1 MREFE
6 EKIGYTFKN
15 RSHLYTALTHSS
27 YANENHCSDN
37 ERYEFLGDSILGLV
51 VSEKLFLDYRSDAEG
66 ELSKLRASIVCEE
79 GLCKFAEK
87 IDLADY
93 IKLGKGEGKTGG
105 RNRPSIIS
113 DAFEALIAAVFLD
126 SDFETVKAWLLNLLP
141 DDLKIEPSSENY
153 GDYKSM
159 LQEILQKNGDC
170 NISYSIVDE
179 SGPDHD
185 KRFTCAVSVNGKI
198 LAEGVGKGKK
208 SAEQEAAKRAIELL

>member
-1 MREFE
+1 MHELE
-6 EKIGYTFKN
+6 KKIGYTFKN
-15 RSHLYTALTHSS
+15 RSHLETALTHSS

-37 ERYEFLGDSILGLV
+37 ERYEFLGDSILSLV
-51 VSEKLFLDYRSDAEG
+51 VSEKLFRDFRSENEG
-66 ELSKLRASIVCEE
+66 VLSKTRASIVCEE
-79 GLCKFAEK
+79 GLCEIAEK
-87 IDLADY
+87 IDLQDF
-93 IKLGKGEGKTGG
+93 IRLGKGEGKTGG

-126 SDFETVKAWLLNLLP
+126 SDFETVKAWLLGLLP
-141 DDLKIEPSSENY
+141 DELKTESGNDNF

-170 NISYSIVDE
+170 DISYSIVDE

-185 KRFTCAVSVNGKI
+185 KRFTCAVSVNGKT